1 MPVIT
6 RRQSRGHHHPDAIN
20 ESERVRPEDGL
31 SSVHGDEERES
42 VWDESGSGVSGEE
55 SDYEESDN
63 ADLDD
68 DLEGTF
74 DTIKRRASFLNCV
87 HSNPSHGK
95 TPEGGEGCAPGESFV
110 IKISRKV

>member
-6 RRQSRGHHHPDAIN
+6 RRQTRGHLHPDAIN
-20 ESERVRPEDGL
+20 ESEKVRSEDRL
-31 SSVHGDEERES
+31 PSVHQDEERES
-42 VWDESGSGVSGEE
+42 VDESGSGVSGEE
-55 SDYEESDN
+55 SDYEESDDP
-63 ADLDD
+63 DLDD

-74 DTIKRRASFLNCV
+74 DTIKRRVLFLNCV

-95 TPEGGEGCAPGESFV
+95 TPEAGEGCAPGESFV